1 MASSQIKRPRDE
13 YPPASYGMIKSP
25 SAEGPG
31 RQVHYEVE
39 TSSGRTGVVV
49 YEVHEV
55 YVHIP
60 AELSAAGFE
69 LKIGGIVRIT
79 DRVRISGCGLEERV
93 PVLFLNCKQY
103 EKDCVLH
110 KWSEL

>member
-1 MASSQIKRPRDE
+1 MASSKVKRAKDE
-13 YPPASYGMIKSP
+13 YPPSSYGIIKSP
-25 SAEGPG
+25 SAEDPG

-39 TSSGRTGVVV
+39 TSSGKTGVVV

-55 YVHIP
+55 YVYIP

-79 DRVRISGCGLEERV
+79 DRVRTSGCSLEERV
-93 PVLFLNCKQY
+93 SVLFFCLHSKNS
-103 EKDCVLH
+103 EKDCVL
-110 KWSEL
+110 